1 MNKQKKIR
9 CSATV
14 FLGICGL
21 LSLCSAAHA
30 LEAPTGSSFGIIRI
44 ITQPEA
50 QSEMP
55 AARFD
60 HERHVSRLGE
70 EGGECIVCHTALGK
84 EVVSSQDRPFSVV
97 SAGIKDKEGLKE
109 AWHKTCFDCHEK
121 YGEAPEPSA
130 CRTCHDAGADREE
143 RLTVHFDRS
152 LHAAHI
158 NSKHIAPVMPAKV
171 ESSIVT
177 VKNCGAC
184 HSTVGPDGKLS
195 YVQNTEDAASFY
207 KVDSTDSLVL
217 ASAAH
222 NACVSCHR
230 ETMAAESAKGR
241 KLELPLL
248 CADCHSREGQSAFPK
263 DNPSFRLLRGQ
274 PDVILLG
281 EKAADAP
288 VSQSSSPEAALKAV
302 PFNHKLHE
310 ESSDCRVCHGMK
322 IEKSGVQPATLAGA
336 DAVGVERTAYEAAHD
351 IDSASSCVGCHAR
364 TVAQDKNCAGCH
376 DGISF
381 AVKDSC
387 SVCHRG
393 AEERVVVD
401 AADPGAFPVFLK
413 PVRKTS
419 SPIPPE
425 DVPEKVVIGS
435 LSQEYQP
442 VELPHRKIYESL
454 LKGMEENELAA
465 SFHVESVCKA
475 CHHKIPGD
483 NIENPPSC
491 SSCHD
496 KTIKSVAAGTLPHLK
511 AAYHQMCI
519 RCHNNMDVKPSASD
533 CAGCHAPVDG
543 RDSNTSKREVR

>member
-1 MNKQKKIR
+1 MRLRTGAQRAVYRIHRFGNFLWKGLPMNKQKKFR

-21 LSLCSAAHA
+21 LSLCNAAHA
-30 LEAPTGSSFGIIRI
+30 LEAPTGSFGIIRI

-60 HERHVSRLGE
+60 HESHVSRLGE
-70 EGGECIVCHTALGK
+70 EGSECIVCHTALGK
-84 EVVSSQDRPFSVV
+84 EAVNPQDRPFAVV
-97 SAGIKDKEGLKE
+97 PTGIKDKDGLME

-130 CRTCHDAGADREE
+130 CRTCHDAGADSEE
-143 RLTVHFDRS
+143 RLTVYFDRS

-158 NSKHIAPVMPAKV
+158 NSKHIAPVMPSKV

-184 HSTVGPDGKLS
+184 HSTVGADGKLS

-207 KVDSTDSLVL
+207 KVDSTDSRVL

-230 ETMAAESAKGR
+230 ETMAAEGAKGR

-248 CADCHSREGQSAFPK
+248 CADCHSREGQASFPRE
-263 DNPSFRLLRGQ
+263 NPSFRLLRGQ
-274 PDVILLG
+274 PDVIMLG
-281 EKAADAP
+281 EKPADAP

-322 IEKSGVQPATLAGA
+322 IEKSEVQPVTLAGV
-336 DAVGVERTAYEAAHD
+336 DATGVKRTAYEAAHD

-381 AVKDSC
+381 AVNIAN
-387 SVCHRG
+387 V
-393 AEERVVVD
+393 
-401 AADPGAFPVFLK
+401 
-413 PVRKTS
+413 S
-419 SPIPPE
+419 SPTAYGAST
-425 DVPEKVVIGS
+425 KVVFS
-435 LSQEYQP
+435 TNMT
-442 VELPHRKIYESL
+442 RT
-454 LKGMEENELAA
+454 
-465 SFHVESVCKA
+465 
-475 CHHKIPGD
+475 
-483 NIENPPSC
+483 NP
-491 SSCHD
+491 
-496 KTIKSVAAGTLPHLK
+496 KTIHKAHCPVTDSVWARSVFISISRRIP
-511 AAYHQMCI
+511 QI
-519 RCHNNMDVKPSASD
+519 
-533 CAGCHAPVDG
+533 
-543 RDSNTSKREVR
+543 